1 MSAYDGYPPRV
12 RLQRH
17 EHHDDDHR
25 DVDHRN
31 VDHRNEEKIV
41 ELTTMP
47 SRPGADIRVAAL
59 ESRGIKA
66 VADHGDAGGWDPML
80 SLLQGHRVLVFE
92 GDLEVARQI
101 LAEQQP
107 TA

>member
-1 MSAYDGYPPRV
+1 MRIH
-12 RLQRH
+12 RH
-17 EHHDDDHR
+17 EHDDDNDHR
-25 DVDHRN
+25 DK
-31 VDHRNEEKIV
+31 EKIV
-41 ELTTMP
+41 ELTTTS
-47 SRPGADIRVAAL
+47 SRPTADVLVAAL

-66 VADHGDAGGWDPML
+66 VADHGDASGWDPML

-92 GDLEVARQI
+92 GDLDVARQI